1 MKNIWMLFA
10 AVVLFAACDDNL
22 GDDQQGA
29 QGGVQDSDPVI
40 VNVSATSAL
49 GYQWQSGDNVKVVFN
64 EETSKEFAV
73 VPGTDATVASF
84 SYNIE
89 EVKDVVLND
98 YVYVVT
104 PGAVEAELKDVT
116 VGASVEEKLQM
127 TYSLPATQ
135 DGVISSDE
143 NLSYA
148 VLPAESLEPGQT
160 VSTHFKSPFAVLDVT
175 LPEGVSSVV
184 FTADNMY
191 GSPLAGDATILVG
204 SDEVSTITVKN
215 SSKVVTLANPT
226 GLPTRAKLLVLP
238 GNAKPLAVKMEGI
251 DGSMYETSVLAETTL
266 EAGKVYPVNLAGDD
280 IFSINYSIDGGEAAK
295 LGETVA
301 VSPLGGG
308 LTISIVSLHA
318 GQPTVSENADWISVV
333 ENAPVK
339 SFHGDMMLL
348 LIAGNTTGQERQAEV
363 TVNYGEGQSKTFT
376 VTQGVIDM
384 SIVNDAEG
392 NQIVWEESFGIFND
406 IALSGEPQTSV
417 TNKFTISLSDDF
429 SKGAYKIS
437 NMFKAEL
444 YYDENRQMQTN
455 KGADYYADMEGDVLV
470 VHKRAEGNSY
480 SFTGDIKLNY
490 NKTDKTF
497 TASPVALSDGKYI
510 GNYAIKVFVEKP
522 VQEGT
527 ADIAGTWNQKVVG
540 MSWPTPSATMVIA
553 VNGTTVTITDFVAS
567 GTQATGTLED
577 NTITIPA
584 GTSIGAGMSSA
595 GPLDAAVTLTI
606 SADGKSISA
615 PEFSIG
621 GYMTI
626 SSYSAT
632 KQ

>member
-84 SYNIE
+84 SYNVE

-98 YVYVVT
+98 YVYVAA

-148 VLPAESLEPGQT
+148 VLSAESLESGQT

-175 LPEGVSSVV
+175 LPEGVSSVT

-226 GLPTRAKLLVLP
+226 GLPTSAKLLVLP

-266 EAGKVYPVNLAGDD
+266 KAGEVYPVNLAGDD

-295 LGETVA
+295 LGQTVA
-301 VSPLGGG
+301 VSPLGAD
-308 LTISIVSLHA
+308 LAVSIVSLHT
-318 GQPTVSENADWISVV
+318 GQVTVTENADWIMVV
-333 ENAPVK
+333 DQAPVR
-339 SFHGDMMLL
+339 SFHSDMVQLQVD
-348 LIAGNTTGQERQAEV
+348 GNMTTQERQAEV

-392 NQIVWEESFGIFND
+392 NPIVWEESFGIFND

-429 SKGAYKIS
+429 SKGAYLVS
-437 NMFKAEL
+437 NMFKSAR
-444 YYDENRQMQTN
+444 YHDENNQMQTN

-470 VHKRAEGNSY
+470 VHKRAGGNSY
-480 SFTGDIKLNY
+480 SFSGDIRLNY
-490 NKTDKTF
+490 NKANQTF
-497 TASPVALSDGKYI
+497 TASPVALSDDKYI
-510 GNYAIKVFVEKP
+510 GNYTVKVFVEQP
-522 VQEGT
+522 AQGGS
-527 ADIAGTWNQKVVG
+527 AGIAGIWNQTVAG
-540 MSWPTPSATMVIA
+540 MSWPTPSATMTIA
-553 VNGTTVTITDFVAS
+553 VNGTSVTINDFISA
-567 GTQATGTLED
+567 GTEVTGTLD
-577 NTITIPA
+577 GNTITIPE
-584 GTSIGAGMSSA
+584 GAMVESA
-595 GPLDAAVTLTI
+595 GPLDAAVILTI
-606 SADGKSISA
+606 SADAKSISA
-615 PEFSIG
+615 PAFSIG
-621 GYMTI
+621 GWI
-626 SSYSAT
+626 NVASYSAT
-632 KQ
+632 KQE

>member
-84 SYNIE
+84 FYNVE

-98 YVYVVT
+98 YVYVAA

-148 VLPAESLEPGQT
+148 VLSAESLESGQT
-160 VSTHFKSPFAVLDVT
+160 VSTNFKSPFAVLDVT
-175 LPEGVSSVV
+175 LPEGVSSVT

-226 GLPTRAKLLVLP
+226 GLPTSAKLLILP
-238 GNAKPLAVKMEGI
+238 GNAKPLAVKMEGV
-251 DGSMYETSVLAETTL
+251 DGSMYETSVLAEATL
-266 EAGKVYPVNLAGDD
+266 KAGQVYPVNLAGDD

-295 LGETVA
+295 LGQTVA
-301 VSPLGGG
+301 VSPLGGE

-333 ENAPVK
+333 EGAPVK
-339 SFHGDMMLL
+339 SFHGDMMQL
-348 LIAGNTTGQERQAEV
+348 LIAGNTTTQEREAEV

-384 SIVNDAEG
+384 SIVNDADG
-392 NQIVWEESFGIFND
+392 NHIVWEESFGIFNNVD
-406 IALSGEPQTSV
+406 LSGEPQSSF

-567 GTQATGTLED
+567 GTQATGTLEG

>member
-49 GYQWQSGDNVKVVFN
+49 GYQWQSGDNVRVVFN

-98 YVYVVT
+98 YVYVVA

-148 VLPAESLEPGQT
+148 VLSAESLESGQT

-226 GLPTRAKLLVLP
+226 GLPTSAKLLVLP

-251 DGSMYETSVLAETTL
+251 DDSMYETSVLAETTL
-266 EAGKVYPVNLAGDD
+266 KAGEVYPVNLAGDD

-295 LGETVA
+295 LGQTVA
-301 VSPLGGG
+301 VSPLGGD
-308 LTISIVSLHA
+308 LAVSIVSLHT
-318 GQPTVSENADWISVV
+318 GQVTVTENADWIMVV
-333 ENAPVK
+333 DQTPVR
-339 SFHGDMMLL
+339 SFHSDMVQLQVD
-348 LIAGNTTGQERQAEV
+348 GNMTTQERQAEV

-392 NQIVWEESFGIFND
+392 NQIVWEESFGIFNNVD
-406 IALSGEPQTSV
+406 LSGEPLSSV

-429 SKGAYKIS
+429 SKGAYLVS
-437 NMFKAEL
+437 NMFKSAL
-444 YYDENRQMQTN
+444 YYDENNQMQTN

-470 VHKRAEGNSY
+470 VHKRAGGNSY
-480 SFTGDIKLNY
+480 SFSGDIRLNY
-490 NKTDKTF
+490 NKANQTF

-510 GNYAIKVFVEKP
+510 GNYTVKVFVEQP
-522 VQEGT
+522 AQGGS
-527 ADIAGTWNQKVVG
+527 AGIAGIWNQTVAG
-540 MSWPTPSATMVIA
+540 MSWPTPSATMTIA
-553 VNGTTVTITDFVAS
+553 VNGTSVTINDFISA
-567 GTQATGTLED
+567 GTEVTGTLD
-577 NTITIPA
+577 GNTITIPA
-584 GTSIGAGMSSA
+584 GAMVESA
-595 GPLDAAVTLTI
+595 GPLDAAVILTI
-606 SADGKSISA
+606 SADAKSISA

-621 GYMTI
+621 GWI
-626 SSYSAT
+626 NVASYSAT

>member
-10 AVVLFAACDDNL
+10 AVVSFAACDDNL

-49 GYQWQSGDNVKVVFN
+49 DYQWQSDDNVKVVFN
-64 EETSKEFAV
+64 AEASKEFAV

-84 SYNIE
+84 SYNVE

-98 YVYVVT
+98 YVYVAA
-104 PGAVEAELKDVT
+104 PGAVATELKEVT

-135 DGVISSDE
+135 DGVISFDE

-160 VSTHFKSPFAVLDVT
+160 VSTNFKSPFAVLDVT
-175 LPEGVSSVV
+175 LPEGVSSVT

-226 GLPTRAKLLVLP
+226 GLPTSAKLLVLP
-238 GNAKPLAVKMEGI
+238 DNAKPLAVKMEGI

-266 EAGKVYPVNLAGDD
+266 KAGEVYPVNLAGDD

-295 LGETVA
+295 LGQTVA
-301 VSPLGGG
+301 VSPLGAD
-308 LTISIVSLHA
+308 LAVSIVSLHT
-318 GQPTVSENADWISVV
+318 GQVTVTENADWIMVV
-333 ENAPVK
+333 DQAPVRA
-339 SFHGDMMLL
+339 FHSDMVKLQVD
-348 LIAGNTTGQERQAEV
+348 GNMTTQERQAEV

-392 NQIVWEESFGIFND
+392 NQIVWEESFGIFNNVD
-406 IALSGEPQTSV
+406 LSGEPLSSF

-437 NMFKAEL
+437 NMFKADS
-444 YYDENRQMQTN
+444 YFDENLQKQSK
-455 KGADYYADMEGDVLV
+455 KGADYYADMQGDVLV
-470 VHKRAEGNSY
+470 VHKRAGGNSY

-497 TASPVALSDGKYI
+497 AAGPIDISQGKYI
-510 GNYAIKVFVEKP
+510 GNYAVKVFVEQP
-522 VQEGT
+522 AQGGS
-527 ADIAGTWNQKVVG
+527 AGIAGTWNQTVAG
-540 MSWPTPSATMVIA
+540 MSWPTPSATMTIS

-567 GTQATGTLED
+567 GTQATGTLD
-577 NTITIPA
+577 GNTITIPA
-584 GTSIGAGMSSA
+584 GMYIEGGGS
-595 GPLDAAVTLTI
+595 LDAAVILTI
-606 SADGKSISA
+606 SADAKSISA
-615 PEFSIG
+615 PAFSIG
-621 GYMTI
+621 GWI
-626 SSYSAT
+626 NVSSYSAT

>member
-98 YVYVVT
+98 YVYVVA

-148 VLPAESLEPGQT
+148 VLSAESLESGQT
-160 VSTHFKSPFAVLDVT
+160 VSTNFKSPFAVLDVT
-175 LPEGVSSVV
+175 LPEGVSSVT

-226 GLPTRAKLLVLP
+226 GLPTSAKLLVLP

-266 EAGKVYPVNLAGDD
+266 KAGEVYPVNLAGDD

-295 LGETVA
+295 LGQTVA
-301 VSPLGGG
+301 VSPLGGD
-308 LTISIVSLHA
+308 LAVSIVSLHT
-318 GQPTVSENADWISVV
+318 GQVTVTENADWIMVLDQ
-333 ENAPVK
+333 APVR
-339 SFHGDMMLL
+339 SFHSDMVQLQVD
-348 LIAGNTTGQERQAEV
+348 GNMTTQERQAEV

-384 SIVNDAEG
+384 SIVNDADG

-429 SKGAYKIS
+429 SKGAYLVS
-437 NMFKAEL
+437 NMFKSAR
-444 YYDENRQMQTN
+444 YHDENNQMQTN

-470 VHKRAEGNSY
+470 VHKRAGGNSY
-480 SFTGDIKLNY
+480 SFSGDIRLNY
-490 NKTDKTF
+490 NKANQTF

-510 GNYAIKVFVEKP
+510 GNYTVKVFVEQP
-522 VQEGT
+522 AQGGS
-527 ADIAGTWNQKVVG
+527 AGIAGIWNQTVAG
-540 MSWPTPSATMVIA
+540 MSWPTPSATMTIA
-553 VNGTTVTITDFVAS
+553 VNGTSVTINDFISA
-567 GTQATGTLED
+567 GTEVTGTLD
-577 NTITIPA
+577 GNTITIPA
-584 GTSIGAGMSSA
+584 GAMVESA
-595 GPLDAAVTLTI
+595 GPLDAAVILTI
-606 SADGKSISA
+606 SADAKSISA
-615 PEFSIG
+615 PAFSIG
-621 GYMTI
+621 GWI
-626 SSYSAT
+626 NVASYSAT

>member
-98 YVYVVT
+98 YVYVVA

-148 VLPAESLEPGQT
+148 VLSAESLESGQT

-226 GLPTRAKLLVLP
+226 GLPTSAKLLVLP

-251 DGSMYETSVLAETTL
+251 DDSMYETSVLAETTL
-266 EAGKVYPVNLAGDD
+266 KAGEVYPVNLAGDD

-295 LGETVA
+295 LGQTVA
-301 VSPLGGG
+301 VSPLGGD
-308 LTISIVSLHA
+308 LAVSIVSLHT
-318 GQPTVSENADWISVV
+318 GQVTVTENADWIMVV
-333 ENAPVK
+333 DQTPVR
-339 SFHGDMMLL
+339 SFHSDMVQLQVD
-348 LIAGNTTGQERQAEV
+348 GNMTTQERQAEV

-392 NQIVWEESFGIFND
+392 NQIVWEESFGIFNNVD
-406 IALSGEPQTSV
+406 LSGEPLSSV

-429 SKGAYKIS
+429 SKGAYLVS
-437 NMFKAEL
+437 NMFKSAL
-444 YYDENRQMQTN
+444 YYDENNQMQTN

-470 VHKRAEGNSY
+470 VHKRAGGNSY
-480 SFTGDIKLNY
+480 SFSGDIRLNY
-490 NKTDKTF
+490 NKANQTF

-510 GNYAIKVFVEKP
+510 GNYTVKVFVEQP
-522 VQEGT
+522 AQGGS
-527 ADIAGTWNQKVVG
+527 AGIAGIWNQTVAG
-540 MSWPTPSATMVIA
+540 MSWPTPSATMTIA
-553 VNGTTVTITDFVAS
+553 VNGTSVTINDFISA
-567 GTQATGTLED
+567 GTEVTGTLD
-577 NTITIPA
+577 GNTITIPA
-584 GTSIGAGMSSA
+584 GAMVESA
-595 GPLDAAVTLTI
+595 GPLDAAVILTI
-606 SADGKSISA
+606 SADAKSISA

-621 GYMTI
+621 GWI
-626 SSYSAT
+626 NVASYSAT

>member
-49 GYQWQSGDNVKVVFN
+49 DYQWQSGDNVKVVFN

-84 SYNIE
+84 SYNVE

-98 YVYVVT
+98 DVYVVA

-148 VLPAESLEPGQT
+148 VLSAESLESGQT
-160 VSTHFKSPFAVLDVT
+160 VSTNFKSPFAVLDVT
-175 LPEGVSSVV
+175 LPEGVSSVT

-226 GLPTRAKLLVLP
+226 GLPTSAKLLVLP

-266 EAGKVYPVNLAGDD
+266 KAGEVYPVNLAGDD

-295 LGETVA
+295 LGQTVA
-301 VSPLGGG
+301 VSPLGGD
-308 LTISIVSLHA
+308 LAVSIVSLHT
-318 GQPTVSENADWISVV
+318 GQVTVTENADWIMVLDQ
-333 ENAPVK
+333 APVR
-339 SFHGDMMLL
+339 SFHSDMVQLQVD
-348 LIAGNTTGQERQAEV
+348 GNMTTQERQAEV

-429 SKGAYKIS
+429 SKGAYLVS
-437 NMFKAEL
+437 NMFKSAL
-444 YYDENRQMQTN
+444 YYDENNQMQTN

-470 VHKRAEGNSY
+470 VYKRAGGNSY
-480 SFTGDIKLNY
+480 SFSGDIRLNY
-490 NKTDKTF
+490 NKANQTF

-510 GNYAIKVFVEKP
+510 GNYTVKVFVEQP
-522 VQEGT
+522 AQGGS
-527 ADIAGTWNQKVVG
+527 AGIAGIWNQTVAG
-540 MSWPTPSATMVIA
+540 MSWPTPSATMTIA
-553 VNGTTVTITDFVAS
+553 VNGTSVTINDFISA
-567 GTQATGTLED
+567 GTEVTGTLD
-577 NTITIPA
+577 GNTITIPA
-584 GTSIGAGMSSA
+584 GAMVESA
-595 GPLDAAVTLTI
+595 GPLDAAVILTI
-606 SADGKSISA
+606 SADAKSISA
-615 PEFSIG
+615 PAFSIG
-621 GYMTI
+621 GWI
-626 SSYSAT
+626 NVASYSAT

>member
-98 YVYVVT
+98 YVYVVA

-392 NQIVWEESFGIFND
+392 NQIVWEESFGIFNNVD
-406 IALSGEPQTSV
+406 LSGEPLSSV

-429 SKGAYKIS
+429 SKGAYLVS
-437 NMFKAEL
+437 NMFKSAL
-444 YYDENRQMQTN
+444 YYDENNQMQTN

-470 VHKRAEGNSY
+470 VHKRAGGNSY
-480 SFTGDIKLNY
+480 SFSGDIRLNY
-490 NKTDKTF
+490 NKANQTF

>member
-84 SYNIE
+84 SYNVE

-98 YVYVVT
+98 YVYVAA

-148 VLPAESLEPGQT
+148 VLSAESLESGQT
-160 VSTHFKSPFAVLDVT
+160 VSTNFKSPFAVLDVT
-175 LPEGVSSVV
+175 LPEGVSSVT

-226 GLPTRAKLLVLP
+226 GLPTSAKLLVLP

-266 EAGKVYPVNLAGDD
+266 KAGEVYPVNLAGDD

-295 LGETVA
+295 LGQTVA
-301 VSPLGGG
+301 VSPLGAD
-308 LTISIVSLHA
+308 LAVSIVSLHT
-318 GQPTVSENADWISVV
+318 GQVTVTENADWIMVV
-333 ENAPVK
+333 DQAPVR
-339 SFHGDMMLL
+339 SFHSDMVQLQVD
-348 LIAGNTTGQERQAEV
+348 GNMTTQERQAEV

-392 NQIVWEESFGIFND
+392 NPIVWEESFGIFND

-429 SKGAYKIS
+429 SKGAYLVS
-437 NMFKAEL
+437 NMFKSAL
-444 YYDENRQMQTN
+444 YYDENNQMQTN

-470 VHKRAEGNSY
+470 VHKRAGGNSY
-480 SFTGDIKLNY
+480 SFSGDIRLNY
-490 NKTDKTF
+490 NKANQTF
-497 TASPVALSDGKYI
+497 TASPVALSDDKYI
-510 GNYAIKVFVEKP
+510 GNYTVKVFVEQP
-522 VQEGT
+522 AQGGS
-527 ADIAGTWNQKVVG
+527 AGIAGIWNQTVAG
-540 MSWPTPSATMVIA
+540 MSWPTPSATMTIA
-553 VNGTTVTITDFVAS
+553 VNGTSVTINDFISA
-567 GTQATGTLED
+567 GTEVTGTLD
-577 NTITIPA
+577 GNTITIPE
-584 GTSIGAGMSSA
+584 GAMVESA
-595 GPLDAAVTLTI
+595 GPLDAAVILTI
-606 SADGKSISA
+606 SADAKSISA
-615 PEFSIG
+615 PAFSIG
-621 GYMTI
+621 GWI
-626 SSYSAT
+626 NVASYSAT
-632 KQ
+632 KQE

>member
-84 SYNIE
+84 SYNVE

-98 YVYVVT
+98 YVYVAA

-148 VLPAESLEPGQT
+148 VLSAESLESGQT
-160 VSTHFKSPFAVLDVT
+160 VSTNFKSPFAVLDVT
-175 LPEGVSSVV
+175 LPEGVSSVT

-226 GLPTRAKLLVLP
+226 GLPTSAKLLVLP

-266 EAGKVYPVNLAGDD
+266 KAGEVYPVNLAGDD
-280 IFSINYSIDGGEAAK
+280 IFSINYSIGGGDAVK
-295 LGETVA
+295 LGQTVA
-301 VSPLGGG
+301 VSPLGAD
-308 LTISIVSLHA
+308 LAVSIVSLHT
-318 GQPTVSENADWISVV
+318 GQVTVTENADWIMVV
-333 ENAPVK
+333 DQAPVR
-339 SFHGDMMLL
+339 SFHSDMVQLQVD
-348 LIAGNTTGQERQAEV
+348 GNMTTQERQAEV

-392 NQIVWEESFGIFND
+392 NPIVWEESFGIFND

-429 SKGAYKIS
+429 SKGAYLVS
-437 NMFKAEL
+437 NMFKSAR
-444 YYDENRQMQTN
+444 YHDENNQMQTN

-470 VHKRAEGNSY
+470 VHKRAGGNSY
-480 SFTGDIKLNY
+480 SFSGDIRLNY
-490 NKTDKTF
+490 NKANQTF
-497 TASPVALSDGKYI
+497 TASPVALSDDKYI
-510 GNYAIKVFVEKP
+510 GNYTVKVFVEQP
-522 VQEGT
+522 AQGGS
-527 ADIAGTWNQKVVG
+527 AGIAGIWNQTVAG
-540 MSWPTPSATMVIA
+540 MSWPTPSATMTIA
-553 VNGTTVTITDFVAS
+553 VNGTSVTINDFISA
-567 GTQATGTLED
+567 GTEVTGTLD
-577 NTITIPA
+577 GNTITIPE
-584 GTSIGAGMSSA
+584 GAMVESA
-595 GPLDAAVTLTI
+595 GPLDAAVILTI
-606 SADGKSISA
+606 SADAKSISA
-615 PEFSIG
+615 PAFSIG
-621 GYMTI
+621 GWI
-626 SSYSAT
+626 NVASYSAT
-632 KQ
+632 KQE

>member
-49 GYQWQSGDNVKVVFN
+49 GYQWQSGDNVRVVFN

-98 YVYVVT
+98 YVYVVA

-148 VLPAESLEPGQT
+148 VLSAESLESGQT

-251 DGSMYETSVLAETTL
+251 DDSMYETSVLAETTL
-266 EAGKVYPVNLAGDD
+266 KAGEVYPVNLAGDD

-295 LGETVA
+295 LGQTVA
-301 VSPLGGG
+301 VSPLGGD
-308 LTISIVSLHA
+308 LAVSIVSLHT
-318 GQPTVSENADWISVV
+318 GQVTVTENADWIMVV
-333 ENAPVK
+333 DQTPVR
-339 SFHGDMMLL
+339 SFHSDMVQLQVD
-348 LIAGNTTGQERQAEV
+348 GNMTTQERQAEV

-392 NQIVWEESFGIFND
+392 NQIVWEESFGIFNNVD
-406 IALSGEPQTSV
+406 LSGEPLSSV

-429 SKGAYKIS
+429 SKGAYLVS
-437 NMFKAEL
+437 NMFKSAL
-444 YYDENRQMQTN
+444 YYDENNQMQTN

-470 VHKRAEGNSY
+470 VHKRAGGNSY
-480 SFTGDIKLNY
+480 SFSGDIRLNY
-490 NKTDKTF
+490 NKANQTF

-510 GNYAIKVFVEKP
+510 GNYTVKVFVEQP
-522 VQEGT
+522 AQGGS
-527 ADIAGTWNQKVVG
+527 AGIAGIWNQTVAG
-540 MSWPTPSATMVIA
+540 MSWPTPSATMTIA
-553 VNGTTVTITDFVAS
+553 VNGTSVTINDFISA
-567 GTQATGTLED
+567 GTEVTGTLD
-577 NTITIPA
+577 GNTITIPA
-584 GTSIGAGMSSA
+584 GAMVESA
-595 GPLDAAVTLTI
+595 GPLDAAVILTI
-606 SADGKSISA
+606 SADAKSISA

-621 GYMTI
+621 GWI
-626 SSYSAT
+626 NVASYSAT

>member
-84 SYNIE
+84 SYNVE

-98 YVYVVT
+98 YVYVAA

-135 DGVISSDE
+135 DGVITSDE

-148 VLPAESLEPGQT
+148 VLSAESLESGQT
-160 VSTHFKSPFAVLDVT
+160 VSTNFKSPFAVLDVT
-175 LPEGVSSVV
+175 LPEGVSSVT

-226 GLPTRAKLLVLP
+226 GLPTSAKLLVLP

-266 EAGKVYPVNLAGDD
+266 KAGEVYPVNLAGDD

-295 LGETVA
+295 LGQTVA
-301 VSPLGGG
+301 VSPLGAD
-308 LTISIVSLHA
+308 LAVSIVSLHT
-318 GQPTVSENADWISVV
+318 GQVTVTENADWIMVV
-333 ENAPVK
+333 DQAPVR
-339 SFHGDMMLL
+339 SFHSDMVQLQVD
-348 LIAGNTTGQERQAEV
+348 GNMTTQERQAEV

-392 NQIVWEESFGIFND
+392 NPIVWEESFGIFND

-429 SKGAYKIS
+429 SKGAYLVS
-437 NMFKAEL
+437 NMFKSAR
-444 YYDENRQMQTN
+444 YHDENNQMQTN

-470 VHKRAEGNSY
+470 VHKRAGGNSY
-480 SFTGDIKLNY
+480 SFSGDIRLNY
-490 NKTDKTF
+490 NKANQTF
-497 TASPVALSDGKYI
+497 TASPVALSDDKYI
-510 GNYAIKVFVEKP
+510 GNYTVKVFVEQP
-522 VQEGT
+522 AQGGS
-527 ADIAGTWNQKVVG
+527 AGIAGIWNQTVAG
-540 MSWPTPSATMVIA
+540 MSWPTPSATMTIA
-553 VNGTTVTITDFVAS
+553 VNGTSVTINDFISA
-567 GTQATGTLED
+567 GTEVTGTLD
-577 NTITIPA
+577 GNTITIPE
-584 GTSIGAGMSSA
+584 GAMVESA
-595 GPLDAAVTLTI
+595 GPLDAAVILTI
-606 SADGKSISA
+606 SADAKSISA
-615 PEFSIG
+615 PAFSIG
-621 GYMTI
+621 GWI
-626 SSYSAT
+626 NVASYSAT
-632 KQ
+632 KQE

>member
-1 MKNIWMLFA
+1 
-10 AVVLFAACDDNL
+10 
-22 GDDQQGA
+22 
-29 QGGVQDSDPVI
+29 
-40 VNVSATSAL
+40 
-49 GYQWQSGDNVKVVFN
+49 
-64 EETSKEFAV
+64 
-73 VPGTDATVASF
+73 
-84 SYNIE
+84 
-89 EVKDVVLND
+89 
-98 YVYVVT
+98 
-104 PGAVEAELKDVT
+104 
-116 VGASVEEKLQM
+116 M

-148 VLPAESLEPGQT
+148 VLPAESLESGQT

-204 SDEVSTITVKN
+204 SDEVSAITVKN
-215 SSKVVTLANPT
+215 SSKVVTLENAE
-226 GLPTRAKLLVLP
+226 GLPANAKVLVLP
-238 GNAKPLAVKMEGI
+238 GNAKPLAVKMEGV

-266 EAGKVYPVNLAGDD
+266 KAGEVYPVNLAGDD
-280 IFSINYSIDGGEAAK
+280 IFSINYSVDGGEAAK

-301 VSPLGGG
+301 VSPLGAD
-308 LTISIVSLHA
+308 LAVSIVSLHT
-318 GQPTVSENADWISVV
+318 GQVTVTENADWIMVV
-333 ENAPVK
+333 DQAPVR
-339 SFHGDMMLL
+339 SFHSDMVQLQVD
-348 LIAGNTTGQERQAEV
+348 GNMTTQERQAEV

-392 NQIVWEESFGIFND
+392 NQIVWEESFGLFASSD
-406 IALSGEPQTSV
+406 VSGSPVASY

-497 TASPVALSDGKYI
+497 TANLIAISDNKYI
-510 GNYAIKVFVEKP
+510 GNYAVKVFVEQP
-522 VQEGT
+522 AQEGS
-527 ADIAGTWNQKVVG
+527 ADIAGTWDQTVVG
-540 MSWPTPSATMVIA
+540 MSWPTPSATMTIS
-553 VNGTTVTITDFVAS
+553 VNGTTVTITDFVAT
-567 GTQATGTLED
+567 GTQATGTLEG

-584 GTSIGAGMSSA
+584 GTSIGTGLNAAGS
-595 GPLDAAVTLTI
+595 LDAAVILTI
-606 SADGKSISA
+606 SADAKSISA
-615 PEFSIG
+615 PAFSIG
-621 GYMTI
+621 GWI
-626 SSYSAT
+626 NVASYSAT

>member
-1 MKNIWMLFA
+1 
-10 AVVLFAACDDNL
+10 
-22 GDDQQGA
+22 
-29 QGGVQDSDPVI
+29 
-40 VNVSATSAL
+40 
-49 GYQWQSGDNVKVVFN
+49 
-64 EETSKEFAV
+64 
-73 VPGTDATVASF
+73 
-84 SYNIE
+84 
-89 EVKDVVLND
+89 
-98 YVYVVT
+98 
-104 PGAVEAELKDVT
+104 
-116 VGASVEEKLQM
+116 
-127 TYSLPATQ
+127 
-135 DGVISSDE
+135 
-143 NLSYA
+143 
-148 VLPAESLEPGQT
+148 
-160 VSTHFKSPFAVLDVT
+160 
-175 LPEGVSSVV
+175 
-184 FTADNMY
+184 
-191 GSPLAGDATILVG
+191 
-204 SDEVSTITVKN
+204 
-215 SSKVVTLANPT
+215 
-226 GLPTRAKLLVLP
+226 
-238 GNAKPLAVKMEGI
+238 
-251 DGSMYETSVLAETTL
+251 
-266 EAGKVYPVNLAGDD
+266 
-280 IFSINYSIDGGEAAK
+280 
-295 LGETVA
+295 
-301 VSPLGGG
+301 
-308 LTISIVSLHA
+308 
-318 GQPTVSENADWISVV
+318 
-333 ENAPVK
+333 
-339 SFHGDMMLL
+339 
-348 LIAGNTTGQERQAEV
+348 
-363 TVNYGEGQSKTFT
+363 
-376 VTQGVIDM
+376 
-384 SIVNDAEG
+384 
-392 NQIVWEESFGIFND
+392 
-406 IALSGEPQTSV
+406 
-417 TNKFTISLSDDF
+417 
-429 SKGAYKIS
+429 
-437 NMFKAEL
+437 MFKAEL